1 MLYLNLNNYQ
11 PNFGANLK
19 SPKLKLSQKDF
30 FIKIR
35 GYGKNIIWAEKNK
48 EVTDT
53 AVNMLRK
60 NTSAENVLKYIVA
73 GILDANVYTLDLD
86 KRRSTG
92 ILRTQRKDWRFSD
105 YDRYI
110 STAYESG
117 RYSGYK
123 DRLDFVYKNP
133 LKKINPNLAMSRPN
147 KFQDIDHGVPELIN
161 FSLDYI
167 FNLFKEKYSKF
178 LKKDVK
184 TKDLNEI
191 IDVVAEMRWVLAHA
205 TPWLRGSDAI
215 SNVLM
220 RAMFKAV
227 GVKAYPPAK
236 NISFDMEAFCRNLD
250 DYKANFNTFFEKPL
264 EVVE

>member
-1 MLYLNLNNYQ
+1 MLHPITNNYQ
-11 PNFGANLK
+11 PSFGANLK

-30 FIKIR
+30 YIKIK
-35 GYGKNIIWAEKNK
+35 GYGKNTIWAEKNK
-48 EVTDT
+48 EVTNT
-53 AVNMLRK
+53 AVKMLRK
-60 NTSAENVLKYIVA
+60 NTAAEDVLKYIVA
-73 GILDANVYTLDLD
+73 GITTANCFTFDIN
-86 KRRSTG
+86 KRRCTG
-92 ILRTQRKDWRFSD
+92 ILRTQREDWIYSD
-105 YDRYI
+105 YDKYI
-110 STAYESG
+110 YTAYESG

-123 DRLDFVYKNP
+123 DRLDVVYKNP

-147 KFQDIDHGVPELIN
+147 KFQDIAHGEPELIN

-236 NISFDMEAFCRNLD
+236 NISFDMEAYCRNLD

-264 EVVE
+264 EVAE